1 MRHLRIAWACLA
13 LLCAAATAAG
23 ADVKTRLTEQGGKAR
38 IAVGEIATKTDQC
51 DAGMAQAVAEMLA
64 TALTG
69 SERFIVLASRAEV
82 DQLAGE
88 IELGEA
94 GMVEQGR
101 AAQRG
106 LMEGADVL
114 ITGAVTAFEPQAK
127 AKGGALGG
135 LKKAVAG
142 QVGLSS
148 STAEI
153 GIDLKLIDVRT
164 RRIVKAIP
172 VEAKSTS
179 WSSEASGSGLVEDV
193 ALAGGL
199 SGYSNTPMEKAVRAA
214 LGEAVAR
221 IEKEM
226 PREYYR
232 YQGQGQ
238 YSTQYGQDAAA
249 PAGGG
254 AANAAAAAA
263 PAAPAPAPSPET
275 GKPAAAPGAGAE
287 DMSLLTKYDFVP
299 GDKVIFWD
307 DMAGDEA
314 GEFPR
319 RWDLVEGVFE
329 VAKKG
334 GESWILCTDD
344 GVIRPRVEGA
354 PLPDKYTVELEIW
367 DNGPEY
373 SGSYYNIAWV
383 GEDGEPIGRFFLGNS
398 VTTRIDILDEEKSNK
413 DLPARLGLGKHVMRI
428 MATRSTIK
436 CYVDQE
442 RVGNIPRVDG
452 WAPVGFRLEC
462 DTYNDEGNP
471 MLLRGFR
478 FAAGGK
484 SLRDQLDEAGRIV
497 THGILF
503 DTGSA
508 VIKAASYRT
517 LADIAQLLEDDPE
530 LRLSIEGHT
539 DSDGADDANQALSGR
554 RAASVRDWLGGR
566 GIDAGRLEAKGWG
579 EAKPVDT
586 NGTPEGKANNRRV
599 ELVKL

>member
-1 MRHLRIAWACLA
+1 MRRKLTACTVLA
-13 LLCAAATAAG
+13 LLCCLAAEAG
-23 ADVKTRLTEQGGKAR
+23 AEVKGRLTEQGGKAR
-38 IAVGEIATKTDQC
+38 VVVGEIATKTDQC
-51 DAGMAQAVAEMLA
+51 DAGMAQAVAEMLS

-69 SERFIVLASRAEV
+69 SDRFIVLASRAEV

-94 GMVEQGR
+94 GMVEKGR
-101 AAQRG
+101 AAERG

-114 ITGAVTAFEPQAK
+114 ITGAVTAFEPQA
-127 AKGGALGG
+127 GARSGVLSG
-135 LKKAVAG
+135 LKTAVEG
-142 QVGLSS
+142 QIGMSS

-164 RRIVKAIP
+164 RRILKAIP
-172 VEAKSTS
+172 VEARSTS
-179 WSSEASGSGLVEDV
+179 WSTEASGSGAVGEL
-193 ALAGGL
+193 AMAGGL

-214 LGEAVAR
+214 LVDAVKR

-226 PREYYR
+226 PKEYYR
-232 YQGQGQ
+232 YEGQGQ
-238 YSTQYGQDAAA
+238 YSTRYGKDAPE

-254 AANAAAAAA
+254 AASAVAVV
-263 PAAPAPAPSPET
+263 PAAV
-275 GKPAAAPGAGAE
+275 AAGAGAE

-307 DMAGDEA
+307 DMAGDEV

-319 RWDLVEGVFE
+319 RWDLVDGVFE
-329 VAKKG
+329 VARKG
-334 GESWILCTDD
+334 SEPWILCTDD
-344 GVIRPRVEGA
+344 GAIRPRVKVA

-373 SGSYYNIAWV
+373 SGHYFNLAWV
-383 GEDGEPIGRFFLGNS
+383 GEDGDPIGRLFLGNS
-398 VTTRIDILDEEKSNK
+398 LTTRIDIQDEEKSNK
-413 DLPARLGLGKHVMRI
+413 DLPARLSPGRHVMRI
-428 MATRSTIK
+428 MATRATIK

-442 RVGNIPRVDG
+442 RVGNLPRVDG
-452 WAPVGFRLEC
+452 WAPFGFRIEC
-462 DTYNDEGNP
+462 DPYADEGNP

-478 FAAGGK
+478 FAEGGR

-503 DTGSA
+503 DAGSA
-508 VIKAASYRT
+508 VIRAGSYRT
-517 LADIAQLLEDDPE
+517 LADIAQLLRDDPE

-539 DSDGADDANQALSGR
+539 DSDGADDANQALSGG
-554 RAASVRDWLGGR
+554 RAASVRDWLTGQGF
-566 GIDAGRLEAKGWG
+566 DAGRLETTGWG

-599 ELVKL
+599 ELAKL